1 MARFIFISFLVAIS
15 NTVIFAQKF
24 LPIPMRMFVE
34 ETALVT
40 TPFIQ
45 SEPPKTVIADQ
56 PSGITVYVYNNA
68 SSNYVM
74 LEVLGA
80 SQLMPFQLI
89 NSQGEEMYSGSIRGT
104 QLIETESWPVGT
116 YYLLCGTK
124 RETLYVSK

>member
-45 SEPPKTVIADQ
+45 SEPTKTVIADQ